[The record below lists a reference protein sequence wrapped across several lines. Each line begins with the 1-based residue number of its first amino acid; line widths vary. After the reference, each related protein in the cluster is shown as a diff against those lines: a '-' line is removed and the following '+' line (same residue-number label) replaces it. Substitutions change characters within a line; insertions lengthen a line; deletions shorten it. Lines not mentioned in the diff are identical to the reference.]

1 MDVKKNFQLTLI
13 IILIIFIGYFVKNTF
28 LTDTQEV
35 LDLDIEENKTA
46 DIENKNQDENII
58 NAQNITNTIKNLS
71 YKSFDVNGNEY
82 FLEAETGEVVIDSEN
97 EILLNN
103 VVGIINL
110 KNKAQVRIKS
120 DYALYN
126 SKNFDTF
133 FYDNVYGSF
142 KQSEVYSDNLDL
154 LFKDNL
160 AIMYNNIK
168 FLDDSVKASADKVSL
183 NLISGDIKI
192 DMFKKEEKIKIIKN

>member
-120 DYALYN
+120 DYAIYN